1 MRHLLP
7 LLLLF
12 TSPPLVS
19 AQTPTPTPTPAALV
33 EQLGDPHFQTRE
45 AAGKKLLSL
54 GERALPALQAGLSS
68 ELPEIARRC
77 EDLIPA
83 VKHQIDA
90 DLILTPT
97 FVDLPDGE
105 QLVQRVF
112 NSLSKQT
119 PYQCRVEGD
128 QAVLSDKVK
137 LTGGVMTFWE
147 AVQTVCEAAKL
158 EVNSVDAR
166 ASSADRSSPI
176 GTVMLRA
183 SVGSKRVT
191 THKALLIQVSP
202 PTKDE
207 LAAHPLTSSPLA
219 VRVFP
224 EPKVKWHRLAELEL
238 VKATDKTGQT
248 IAPVSRVF
256 SSRSDHRQELDIR
269 SIDSSIRVSPTGLN
283 DAATRGVLQL
293 AAGPTE
299 VESLSGQVRFTAW
312 KEVGELAKVKFT
324 DKDATGTADGPCGTR
339 LTATVI
345 GPITNEPGST
355 TVEVKVRWDA
365 ERVRVEQSAAGGD
378 AVWFENVNGRMVPV
392 RATSNTPGTTEHGIR
407 MTNANGEPLAV
418 SSRVIRFDSVRENGR
433 VYTEFSVKYVVK
445 AGKSADGKPA
455 AVSFHGARV
464 VEMTVPFRAKDLPLT
479 AGTHDPNE
487 RPRYKR

>member
-1 MRHLLP
+1 MRHLPP
-7 LLLLF
+7 LLLLLACI
-12 TSPPLVS
+12 SPTAAQSPKPAVLVG
-19 AQTPTPTPTPAALV
+19 
-33 EQLGDPHFQTRE
+33 QLGDPHFHTRE
-45 AAGKKLLSL
+45 AAGKMLLDL
-54 GERALPALQAGLSS
+54 GERALPALEAGLSS
-68 ELPEIARRC
+68 DVPEIARRC
-77 EDLIPA
+77 EDLLPA
-83 VKHQIDA
+83 VKQKIDA

-97 FVDLPDGE
+97 LVDLPDGE
-105 QLVQRVF
+105 HLVQRVF

-119 PYQCRVEGD
+119 PYQLRVEGD

-147 AVQTVCEAAKL
+147 AVQAVCVAAKL

-166 ASSADRSSPI
+166 APSADRSSPL
-176 GTVMLRA
+176 GTVWMRVA
-183 SVGSKRVT
+183 DPPKRVT
-191 THKALLIQVSP
+191 THQSLLIQVSP
-202 PTKDE
+202 PTKQE
-207 LAAHPLTSSPLA
+207 LSVHPFSRSPLT

-224 EPKVKWHRLAELEL
+224 EPKVKWHRLTDVDL
-238 VKATDKTGQT
+238 VKASDKMGQSVGHPPPLT
-248 IAPVSRVF
+248 TAEVGNSHLPLRINRGAEYVSA
-256 SSRSDHRQELDIR
+256 
-269 SIDSSIRVSPTGLN
+269 TGLT
-283 DAATRGVLQL
+283 DSATRGVLQL

-299 VESLSGQVRFTAW
+299 VESLSAVVRVTAW
-312 KEVGELAKVKFT
+312 KEPGELAKVKFT

-365 ERVRVEQSAAGGD
+365 ERVRVEPSAAAD

-407 MTNANGEPLAV
+407 MTNANGEPLTV

-445 AGKSADGKPA
+445 AGKLADGTPA
-455 AVSFHGARV
+455 AVSFHAARV
-464 VEMTVPFRAKDLPLT
+464 VEMTVPFAAKDLPLT
-479 AGTHDPNE
+479 AGTRE
-487 RPRYKR
+487 LGAPRSKR